1 MSIDFET
8 WKRDYAPVM
17 QMDNVECDEHDEE
30 CECEFLYPFESWE
43 ILDDE
48 DNRKA
53 LVENRVWTW
62 LPNSEIV
69 SGWRGNSEYYLI
81 TEKPFTEEITVK

>member
-8 WKRDYAPVM
+8 WKRDYMPVM
-17 QMDNVECDEHDEE
+17 QMDNTECDEHEDE
-30 CECEFLYPFESWE
+30 CDCEFFYPFESWE

-53 LVENRVWTW
+53 LLENRIWTW

-69 SGWRGNSEYYLI
+69 SGWLGNAEYYLI
-81 TEKPFTEEITVK
+81 TEKPYLQQTTVK